1 MRSARC
7 CIPNSST
14 TSSGALTRQCV
25 LERQKHSHR
34 ARYFLCNFS
43 VNAIRHIPPRPESFD
58 RTNDISLTPSLRQV
72 IGILDIFGFE
82 IFKLNSFEQLC
93 INFANEK
100 LQQHFNKNTFKLE
113 TEVYKSEG
121 VKCEEIIFMDNQD
134 VLDLVSFN
142 KRPRGLLQMLD
153 EEIRVPGGNS
163 QTFVK
168 KFKR

>member
-1 MRSARC
+1 MRWLLYS
-7 CIPNSST
+7 
-14 TSSGALTRQCV
+14 
-25 LERQKHSHR
+25 
-34 ARYFLCNFS
+34 
-43 VNAIRHIPPRPESFD
+43 
-58 RTNDISLTPSLRQV
+58 
-72 IGILDIFGFE
+72 
-82 IFKLNSFEQLC
+82 
-93 INFANEK
+93 NEK

-121 VKCEEIIFMDNQD
+121 VKCKEIIFMDNQD